1 MPGLR
6 RLLQPGVR
14 PQYWPQQDDGIESHT
29 CGWVESGREGM
40 TQGGTGT
47 QHSASGDVLAMT
59 SLASRQDLPARVRQL
74 LDGVHGLFWGTLE
87 RSLATTLDEFER
99 NLIQQ
104 ANKPRVGEA
113 GGRCLESVRRI
124 KPMRAD
130 LAPRFMLSL
139 EDDLAHFDQRAAPAA
154 SARKV
159 ELAVADWQEL
169 SLLGSSELDESLVL
183 REMAARVE
191 IRHSVPLYELGYRY
205 GVLAARPAFD
215 VESLPLGPGR
225 IAAALR
231 YAVAALDLPLDHR
244 ILFFQTFDRIAMSG
258 VGALYTS
265 ANTYLAEQR
274 ILKYLQLPTV
284 NKNRTSS
291 PSGGETAAATPG
303 PRDTFTA
310 PRSRAGAGTEVDVG
324 GFGLAAFEVVG
335 ARRPAPASLSAP
347 AREQKPQRMPNDTRE
362 GEQFTAL
369 SEQLQARRRSQG
381 LMPTA
386 RTADAF
392 EPGSRDLQ
400 SALGVLQVRSPPT
413 IMLGGKVVQRTIAQL
428 RQDLLNQLRHATPA
442 GQTPRLNDEDADTI
456 DLVGLLYEQLLLVT
470 RANGR
475 TQSMLTR
482 LQVPMLRVALR
493 DKRFFFSAEH
503 PARRLLNSIVD
514 TGTHWLDDGG
524 ESDHVLIDR
533 MQRAIERINS
543 EFDTDLRVFDQ
554 VNEELLTHVGS
565 LARKADVAERR
576 LVEACR
582 GREKLAMARDTAARA
597 ITIRLA
603 TNKPSRLLRTL
614 LEQAWTDVLA
624 LTVLR
629 QGEKSD
635 TYRKQLAVADQL
647 IAVGGAMQTMLDKPL
662 AATWRE
668 EIENGLGQVGYHED
682 EIQAVVNRLFAP
694 EQATDDDSA
703 ISQTDLAMRL
713 KSKMRLG
720 ETAME
725 ELPVRIAAP
734 SRPLS
739 GEEAQTLEQ
748 LRALPYGTWFEMTGA
763 AEAGRLKLSWFSPL
777 TGRCMLINQRG
788 VRVDERGLD
797 QLARDVVAGRARLAP
812 PERGSL
818 VDNSLQAMLS
828 ALAAFAAPASPEP
841 GRP

>member
-1 MPGLR
+1 M
-6 RLLQPGVR
+6 
-14 PQYWPQQDDGIESHT
+14 
-29 CGWVESGREGM
+29 M
-40 TQGGTGT
+40 QGGTGT

-59 SLASRQDLPARVRQL
+59 SLASRQDLPVRVRQL
-74 LDGVHGLFWGTLE
+74 LEGVLGLFWGTLE
-87 RSLATTLDEFER
+87 PSLATTLDEFER

-104 ANKPRVGEA
+104 ANRPRVGEA

-124 KPMRAD
+124 KPMRVD

-139 EDDLAHFDQRAAPAA
+139 EHDLAHFDQRAASAA

-159 ELAVADWQEL
+159 ELAVTDWQEL
-169 SLLGSSELDESLVL
+169 SLVGSSELDESLVL

-191 IRHSVPLYELGYRY
+191 VRHSVSLYELGYRY
-205 GVLAARPAFD
+205 GVLAARPSFD

-225 IAAALR
+225 ITAALR

-244 ILFFQTFDRIAMSG
+244 ILFFQTFDRMAMSG
-258 VGALYTS
+258 IGALYAST
-265 ANTYLAEQR
+265 NTYLADQR
-274 ILKYLQLPTV
+274 ILKYLQLPTTKSRASGAGGGDV
-284 NKNRTSS
+284 HPA
-291 PSGGETAAATPG
+291 PSAARESFG
-303 PRDTFTA
+303 A
-310 PRSRAGAGTEVDVG
+310 PRPRPGGGAADIDVG
-324 GFGLAAFEVVG
+324 GFGLAAFEVAG
-335 ARRPAPASLSAP
+335 ARRQAPASPSAP
-347 AREQKPQRMPNDTRE
+347 VREQRPQRMPNDTRE
-362 GEQFTAL
+362 GEQFAAL
-369 SEQLQARRRSQG
+369 REQLQARRRSQG
-381 LMPTA
+381 VMPTP

-392 EPGSRDLQ
+392 EPGARDLQ
-400 SALGVLQVRSPPT
+400 SALSVLQVRSPPT
-413 IMLGGKVVQRTIAQL
+413 IMLGGRVVQRTIAQL
-428 RQDLLNQLRHATPA
+428 RQDLLNQLRHATPP
-442 GQTPRLNDEDADTI
+442 GQTPRLDDEDADTI
-456 DLVGLLYEQLLLVT
+456 DLVGLLYEQLMLVT

-482 LQVPMLRVALR
+482 LQVPVLRVALR

-503 PARRLLNSIVD
+503 SARRLLNSIVD
-514 TGTHWLDDGG
+514 TGTYWLDDGG
-524 ESDHVLIDR
+524 ESDHLLIER
-533 MQRAIERINS
+533 MQRAIERINA

-603 TNKPSRLLRTL
+603 TNKASRLLRTL

-668 EIENGLGQVGYHED
+668 EIETGLAQVGYHED

-694 EQATDDDSA
+694 EQAPTDDSA

-720 ETAME
+720 ETAAE
-725 ELPVRIAAP
+725 ELPVRNAST

-739 GEEAQTLEQ
+739 DEEAQTLER
-748 LRALPYGTWFEMTGA
+748 LRALPYGTWFEMSGA
-763 AEAGRLKLSWFSPL
+763 DEPGRLKLSWFSPL

-788 VRVDERGLD
+788 VRVDERGLE
-797 QLARDVVAGRARLAP
+797 QLARDMVAGRARLAP
-812 PERGSL
+812 PERGSQ
-818 VDNSLQAMLS
+818 VDSSLQTMMDS
-828 ALAAFAAPASPEP
+828 LAASAAS
-841 GRP
+841 R